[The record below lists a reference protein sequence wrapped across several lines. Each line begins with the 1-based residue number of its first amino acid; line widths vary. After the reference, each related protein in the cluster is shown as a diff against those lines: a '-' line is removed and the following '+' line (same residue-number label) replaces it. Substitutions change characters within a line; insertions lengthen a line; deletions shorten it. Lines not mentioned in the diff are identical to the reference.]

1 MRRPSPVRR
10 LALTAGGMLAVLA
23 GSAAMAGA
31 DQSDLE
37 LAVKA
42 SYLYKLAPFVVWPA
56 SAPAASARTFV
67 ICVQGDQSFADLV
80 QRAVEGQQFG
90 GRAFEVRRLAR
101 VEAGSGCQIA
111 YLTGSP
117 TQPLPQAVRALDG
130 TSVLTVTDEAGEG
143 RARGVIHLV
152 RIDGRVRFD
161 IDDVAAERDGLAIS
175 SKLLKLA
182 VHVRTR

>member
-1 MRRPSPVRR
+1 MRRRTTFQR
-10 LALTAGGMLAVLA
+10 TAFAAGVLFVSFA
-23 GSAAMAGA
+23 GSAAMAQK
-31 DQSDLE
+31 DQTDLE

-56 SAPAASARTFV
+56 TAAAGPTFV
-67 ICVQGDQSFADLV
+67 ICVQGEPSFAGLV
-80 QRAVEGQQFG
+80 QRAVAGQQFG
-90 GRAFEVRRLAR
+90 GRAFEVRRLAQ

-111 YLTGSP
+111 YLSGSP

-130 TSVLTVTDEAGEG
+130 TAVLTVTDEAGDG